1 MLEDE
6 IHESWRAPL
15 ANFAGSPE
23 GRETLRKLHLL
34 LGRAPASYNPARA
47 DVFAA
52 FRATPFD
59 KVRVVII
66 GQDPYPNPDYATG
79 LAFATPIGQPMGKSM
94 AMIYCAIATDLGGKI
109 PTHGNLDHLTQQG
122 VFLLNRMLTF
132 SKNDLTVHRNAGWQ
146 VFTQAVVTLLASS
159 ERPIHFML
167 WGKKAQKIKLPP
179 DYPERLIHKA
189 PHPSP
194 LNINSEEFRICRHFS
209 KVNAILVARK
219 MKVQRGE
226 EERIEGVNYEPIN
239 WFPAPPDPILND

>member
-1 MLEDE
+1 MPDNIIELMPEN
-6 IHESWRAPL
+6 WRAPL
-15 ANFAGSPE
+15 VPFSESLVGQAILPE
-23 GRETLRKLHLL
+23 LHRLLQREQAT
-34 LGRAPASYNPARA
+34 YNPAMA

-52 FRATPFD
+52 FRETPFD

-109 PTHGNLDHLTQQG
+109 PIHGNLDHLTQQG

-132 SKNDLTVHRNAGWQ
+132 GRDDIVMHRNAGWQ
-146 VFTQAVVTLLASS
+146 VFTQAVVTALAVN
-159 ERPIHFML
+159 RKIHFML

-179 DYPERLIHKA
+179 DYPEHLIHKA

-194 LNINSEEFRICRHFS
+194 LNIDSEEFRICRHFS
-209 KVNAILVARK
+209 A
-219 MKVQRGE
+219 
-226 EERIEGVNYEPIN
+226 VNYDLRIQGEPPIS
-239 WFPAPPDPILND
+239 WFPE